1 MGEKDNKKNNKKKI
15 RVVVNSIYI
24 SLVAIAALVYYFG
37 PEHIRTIEKSK
48 SSTSESI
55 GGATTKKTTAQTTTK
70 QSAPEKPKKQNQPV
84 SSSSLKVT
92 QFVMCEG
99 LDNRQ
104 PVGISNSFSS
114 SIARVYCYIK
124 IVGATQV
131 TTITHTWYYKN
142 TVKAQVKLS
151 VQPGTWRTWSA
162 KNMIPEWKG
171 QWRVDASDASGF
183 IIGSVKF
190 QLR

>member
-1 MGEKDNKKNNKKKI
+1 MADKDSKKKT
-15 RVVVNSIYI
+15 RLVVNGIYI
-24 SLVAIAALVYYFG
+24 SLVAIAALVYYLG
-37 PEHIRTIEKSK
+37 PEKVRNIDRFK
-48 SSTSESI
+48 SSTSESQ
-55 GGATTKKTTAQTTTK
+55 GGATTKPVSAQTTTK
-70 QSAPEKPKKQNQPV
+70 KPAPEKPQQQNQPV

-99 LDNRQ
+99 LENRQ
-104 PVGISNSFSS
+104 PVGISNSFSA
-114 SIARVYCYIK
+114 SIARVYCYTK
-124 IVGATQV
+124 IVGAPQV

-142 TVKAQVKLS
+142 TIKAQVKLS

-162 KNMIPEWKG
+162 KNMIPDWKG
-171 QWRVDASDASGF
+171 QWRVDASDAAGF